1 MKTLL
6 ILRHAKSSWK
16 DLELPDQDRPLN
28 KRGRHDAPLMGK
40 ILRQEDLIPDLI
52 ESSTAFR
59 AKKTAKLV
67 AKACKYKG
75 DIAFDNSL
83 YGNEPGHI

>member
-28 KRGRHDAPLMGK
+28 KRGRHDAPRMGK
-40 ILRQEDLIPDLI
+40 LLKQEDLIPDHI
-52 ESSTAFR
+52 VSSTALR
-59 AKKTAKLV
+59 AKKTAELV
-67 AKACKYKG
+67 AKSCKYKG
-75 DIAFDNSL
+75 DIAFDNSPMVL
-83 YGNEPGHI
+83 NQDII

>member
-28 KRGRHDAPLMGK
+28 KRGRHDAPRMGK
-40 ILRQEDLIPDLI
+40 ILRQENLIPDLVV
-52 ESSTAFR
+52 SKTAFR
-59 AKKTAKLV
+59 AKK
-67 AKACKYKG
+67 
-75 DIAFDNSL
+75 
-83 YGNEPGHI
+83 